1 MTGEQDVFGKMDAL
15 LRKHQPA
22 TTGTTP
28 DPIPTLTEVS
38 GEDFPLLTDIAAAA
52 DNNSQAAAKP
62 AAQAAMPTATASTGI
77 DEAQIARIRAALQ
90 QNLSEII
97 EVAATEL
104 VAQYQELLPQ
114 LIDDALK
121 QALQKKTD

>member
-15 LRKHQPA
+15 LRKHQPT
-22 TTGTTP
+22 TTGAPP
-28 DPIPTLTEVS
+28 DPIPTLTEIS
-38 GEDFPLLTDIAAAA
+38 GDDFPLLTDIAAQA
-52 DNNSQAAAKP
+52 DNDPQLAARQSAP
-62 AAQAAMPTATASTGI
+62 TAMPPDTASEGI
-77 DEAQIARIRAALQ
+77 EEVQLARIRAALQ

-104 VAQYQELLPQ
+104 VAQYKELLPQ

-121 QALQKKTD
+121 EALRKKTG